1 MLYLLLLILWVLAF
15 LVNLGLVSAIADRF
29 DTREVER
36 CTSAK
41 RMVLIFGLGPL
52 LSLFIGLLMAFVGQE
67 VLRGWTVLRLRR
79 RRHS

>member
-1 MLYLLLLILWVLAF
+1 MIYFILFLVWMLAF

-52 LSLFIGLLMAFVGQE
+52 LSLFVGLLMVAVGVS
-67 VLRGWTVLRLRR
+67 VLHGWITLRIRR
-79 RRHS
+79 RRR